1 MKRFLIGLV
10 MVLSCYSAVASEQYL
25 INENDVQRFL
35 KTMAAFKAYG
45 ENIKS
50 SETEDQWEYDEY
62 DAEEYAEKYN
72 EEQFRDDLFNLMS
85 VKGIEQRFLDGVDE
99 DDNHIA
105 LEIAQDHGYSDLETL
120 ALHCGIIM
128 AAGNQLSYKKQIEQD
143 PTSALIM
150 GMFIG
155 PLLDQNFP
163 EKTLAAVSSHLEE
176 LEQLTSDDPRDSDTG
191 PR

>member
-1 MKRFLIGLV
+1 MKRLLIGLV
-10 MVLSCYSAVASEQYL
+10 MALSCYSAVASEQYL

-35 KTMAAFKAYG
+35 NTMAAFNAYG

-62 DAEEYAEKYN
+62 DEYGPEEYN
-72 EEQFRDDLFNLMS
+72 EEQFRDDFFNLMS
-85 VKGIEQRFLDGVDE
+85 VEGFEQGFLNNFDE

-105 LEIAQDHGYSDLETL
+105 LEIAQDHGYSDLETM
-120 ALHCGIIM
+120 ALHYGIIM
-128 AAGNQLSYKKQIEQD
+128 VASSQLSYKKQIEKD

-155 PLLDQNFP
+155 PLLDQTFP
-163 EKTLAAVSSHLEE
+163 EKTLAAVSSYLEE

-191 PR
+191 SR